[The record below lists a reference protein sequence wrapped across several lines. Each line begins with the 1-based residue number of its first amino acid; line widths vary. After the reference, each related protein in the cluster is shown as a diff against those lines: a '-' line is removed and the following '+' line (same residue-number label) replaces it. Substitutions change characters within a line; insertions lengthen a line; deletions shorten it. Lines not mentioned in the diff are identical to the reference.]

1 LPLVLGDKAIG
12 ALVVHI
18 AHSQQFTP
26 QQIELAQALAHQ
38 VTLAVRLT
46 QLAEEAKQVVLL
58 EERNRMAREIHDTLA
73 QALTS
78 IIVRLQTASLIL
90 EAQEEVR
97 TCIDAAREL
106 ARQGLSEA
114 RRSIQALRPQPL
126 ENGDL
131 STALSQSLR
140 QMTNS
145 TTMHGKFQ
153 VLGSPRALPV
163 TVEQELLRIAQEA
176 IANACKHAGASEI
189 QVELAFMPD
198 RIQLSVQDN
207 GQGFTQTAKATS
219 NGFGLLS
226 MQQRAQRLGGQLTIA
241 SQGKAPRC

>member
-1 LPLVLGDKAIG
+1 
-12 ALVVHI
+12 
-18 AHSQQFTP
+18 
-26 QQIELAQALAHQ
+26 
-38 VTLAVRLT
+38 
-46 QLAEEAKQVVLL
+46 
-58 EERNRMAREIHDTLA
+58 MAREIHDTLA

-97 TCIDAAREL
+97 NCIDAAREL

-131 STALSQSLR
+131 ATALSQSLR
-140 QMTNS
+140 QMTNG
-145 TTMHGKFQ
+145 TTLRGQFQ
-153 VLGSPRALPV
+153 VLGCPRTLPV
-163 TVEQELLRIAQEA
+163 TMEQALLRIAQEA
-176 IANACKHAGASEI
+176 IANACKHASASEL
-189 QVELAFMPD
+189 QVELAFMPN

-207 GQGFTQTAKATS
+207 GQGFTQTAKARS

-241 SQGKAPRC
+241 SQLGQGTQVVIVV